1 MKTLNAFLLFFCT
14 FMYFVCNNVRKER
27 DEAVE
32 TACALSDIIRI
43 HMDHSSCDI
52 KEDIN
57 SYLKDSLI
65 MSSFKTI
72 DSINWAKYS
81 WGY

>member
-1 MKTLNAFLLFFCT
+1 MKTLNAFLLFFCI

-27 DEAVE
+27 NEAVE
-32 TACALSDIIRI
+32 TACALSDIIRM

-52 KEDIN
+52 NEDIN
-57 SYLKDSLI
+57 FYLKD

-81 WGY
+81 WCY